1 VKTVFFFEGKT
12 QFQMIIKSFDC
23 SRISVSVIMHFSYFY
38 STNYVCKVYVGRFV
52 FLFSADYTYSMV
64 LNSKRLNSYLQ
75 KTVSGDRRILY
86 FRHCTCCK
94 SFQIQILNG
103 PMTLNDP
110 PILIRVKLG
119 FQIRVFRFQIWVL
132 GLG

>member
-1 VKTVFFFEGKT
+1 MTKNRKHTVKTVFFFEGKT

-52 FLFSADYTYSMV
+52 FLFSADYTYSTV

-75 KTVSGDRRILY
+75 KTVSGGPTHFIFPTLY
-86 FRHCTCCK
+86 
-94 SFQIQILNG
+94 L
-103 PMTLNDP
+103 L
-110 PILIRVKLG
+110 
-119 FQIRVFRFQIWVL
+119 
-132 GLG
+132 